1 MRALALTKSHPVVQ
15 WAVMNIRSDTNI
27 FLAVALGEPEKD
39 NIIQLTSASDAIAP
53 EILPYEIGNALT
65 AMVKRKQLTHD
76 EALSAFDAASS
87 IPVRLVSVDIKK
99 ALKLALD
106 YNIYAYDAYFL
117 QCAIYLSTPL
127 ITLDKRMKKIA
138 HDLVKTIRSNASIDW
153 AVKDSVRAKMRVLIK
168 RILKKYG
175 YPPDKQE
182 KATQTV
188 LSQAELLCHA
198 WAA

>member
-1 MRALALTKSHPVVQ
+1 
-15 WAVMNIRSDTNI
+15 MNIVSDTNI
-27 FLAVALGEPEKD
+27 ILAVTLDEPEKD
-39 NIIQLTSASDAIAP
+39 NIIQLTSESDAIAP

-138 HDLVKTIRSNASIDW
+138 YDLNIEV
-153 AVKDSVRAKMRVLIK
+153 V
-168 RILKKYG
+168 
-175 YPPDKQE
+175 E
-182 KATQTV
+182 
-188 LSQAELLCHA
+188 
-198 WAA
+198 